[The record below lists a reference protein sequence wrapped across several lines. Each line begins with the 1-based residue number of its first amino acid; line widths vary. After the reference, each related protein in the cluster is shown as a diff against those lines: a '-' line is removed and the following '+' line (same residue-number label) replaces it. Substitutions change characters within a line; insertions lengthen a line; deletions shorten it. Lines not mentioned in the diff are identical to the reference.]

1 MQAWHCCRRGGGV
14 EPEDAFFFLFFLGG
28 SFEAG
33 DEGSAE
39 AALRIDSLSG
49 RERQDADIFILVFV
63 SQNAFVLSCVR
74 LRLTAPL
81 SGR

>member
-39 AALRIDSLSG
+39 AALRIDSS
-49 RERQDADIFILVFV
+49 
-63 SQNAFVLSCVR
+63 S
-74 LRLTAPL
+74 
-81 SGR
+81 